1 MSGVAYCV
9 ESGWREVILTTPKLA
24 MVLGF
29 VAALGS
35 IMVLYQRGSAAGGAG
50 VEADTIY
57 WVLFYTM
64 LLGALV
70 FYVALG
76 MLARRL
82 GKNPIVWVGL
92 TVITTPIGP
101 LVALPWMLILA
112 GRERNEATT

>member
-1 MSGVAYCV
+1 MSGISYCV

-35 IMVLYQRGSAAGGAG
+35 MIVLYQRGSAAGGAG
-50 VEADTIY
+50 VEADTTY
-57 WVLFYTM
+57 WVLFYLM
-64 LLGALV
+64 LFGALV

-82 GKNPIVWVGL
+82 GKSPIVWVGL

-112 GRERNEATT
+112 SRHQKEAT